1 MTVEETPT
9 PTPRF
14 ATVVRGYDRL
24 QVDDYVEHLHR
35 WIEQADYRAQQ
46 CEVAATRANSEAD
59 QMRRRLASVDAGTL
73 TATPES
79 MKALGDRVG
88 NIMQSSF
95 QAAKDLHRRAED
107 DARARAAAAE
117 ETATQIIAEATM
129 RAEELSRAAENL
141 FVQAQE
147 ARARAD
153 SVASRE
159 IEEAKTRAAT
169 EGEDLLERARNE
181 ARELARRTAEED
193 QVRREQLALLEEHR
207 TRVMEELSVLHKRL
221 GDIGDGLSAPA
232 PRQPQQA
239 HHAQHAH
246 HAQSAQPAQQT
257 KQQARQAPAEPKS
270 AASKR
275 GAAGRDDETMVL
287 EPPSDGTDT
296 KPTRRR
302 VASSTR

>member
-9 PTPRF
+9 PAPRF

-46 CEVAATRANSEAD
+46 CEVAATRANSEAE

-88 NIMQSSF
+88 SIMRSSF

-107 DARARAAAAE
+107 DARSRAAAAE
-117 ETATQIIAEATM
+117 ETATQIIAEATA
-129 RAEELSRAAENL
+129 RAEELSRAAEDL

-147 ARARAD
+147 ALARAD

-159 IEEAKTRAAT
+159 VDEARARAAR

-181 ARELARRTAEED
+181 ARELARLTAEDE
-193 QVRREQLALLEEHR
+193 QVRREHLAVLEEHR
-207 TRVMEELSVLHKRL
+207 QRVMEELGVLHKRL
-221 GDIGDGLSAPA
+221 GDIGDGLSAP
-232 PRQPQQA
+232 QKPQ
-239 HHAQHAH
+239 HAQ
-246 HAQSAQPAQQT
+246 QSRQQP
-257 KQQARQAPAEPKS
+257 RQAPAELKS
-270 AASKR
+270 AAPKQ
-275 GAAGRDDETMVL
+275 GAAGRDDETMAVEL
-287 EPPSDGTDT
+287 PAGGAGA

>member
-1 MTVEETPT
+1 MTVEETPA

-46 CEVAATRANSEAD
+46 CEVAAARANSEAD

-88 NIMQSSF
+88 SIMQSSF

-117 ETATQIIAEATM
+117 ETAAQIIAEATT
-129 RAEELSRAAENL
+129 RAEELSRAAEDL

-147 ARARAD
+147 AL
-153 SVASRE
+153 
-159 IEEAKTRAAT
+159 TRAEDAAAREVAEARTRATT
-169 EGEDLLERARNE
+169 EGEELLARARNE
-181 ARELARRTAEED
+181 ARELARLAAEEE

-207 TRVMEELSVLHKRL
+207 NRVMEDLGMLHQRL
-221 GDIGDGLSAPA
+221 GNIGDGLAPPAPA
-232 PRQPQQA
+232 PPPAKQERQLPPQGQA
-239 HHAQHAH
+239 ALKA
-246 HAQSAQPAQQT
+246 
-257 KQQARQAPAEPKS
+257 APPKHD
-270 AASKR
+270 
-275 GAAGRDDETMVL
+275 GAGGDDETTVL
-287 EPPSDGTDT
+287 ELPPGGADA

>member
-9 PTPRF
+9 PSPRF

-59 QMRRRLASVDAGTL
+59 QLRRRLASVDAGTL

-88 NIMQSSF
+88 SIMQSSF

-129 RAEELSRAAENL
+129 RAEELSRAAEDL

-147 ARARAD
+147 ALTRAGDAAAKEVDGARARA
-153 SVASRE
+153 V
-159 IEEAKTRAAT
+159 T
-169 EGEDLLERARNE
+169 EGEELLQRARNE
-181 ARELARRTAEED
+181 AREVARLAAQEEK
-193 QVRREQLALLEEHR
+193 VRREELAVLEEHR
-207 TRVMEELSVLHKRL
+207 TRVMEELGVLHRRL
-221 GDIGDGLSAPA
+221 GDIGDGLSVQAP
-232 PRQPQQA
+232 PQ
-239 HHAQHAH
+239 
-246 HAQSAQPAQQT
+246 AQPEGQRPRRAQGELE
-257 KQQARQAPAEPKS
+257 AAPE
-270 AASKR
+270 R
-275 GAAGRDDETMVL
+275 GTAGRDDDTAVL
-287 EPPSDGTDT
+287 ELPSGGTGT

-302 VASSTR
+302 VASSSR

>member
-1 MTVEETPT
+1 MAVEETPT

-88 NIMQSSF
+88 SIMQSSF
-95 QAAKDLHRRAED
+95 QAAKDLHRRTED
-107 DARARAAAAE
+107 EARGRTSAAE
-117 ETATQIIAEATM
+117 ETATQIIAEATV
-129 RAEELSRAAENL
+129 RAEEMSRAAEDL

-147 ARARAD
+147 AVAGAK
-153 SVASRE
+153 SVATHE
-159 IEEAKTRAAT
+159 VDEAKAKAAS
-169 EGEDLLERARNE
+169 EGEQLLERARKE
-181 ARELARRTAEED
+181 ALELERRAAEEERA
-193 QVRREQLALLEEHR
+193 RREQLQVLEEHR
-207 TRVMEELSVLHKRL
+207 HRVMEEISVLRQRL
-221 GDIGDGLSAPA
+221 GNIGEGLSAPVPPPAA
-232 PRQPQQA
+232 PSQPKRRPSEA
-239 HHAQHAH
+239 EPDSGKAAGAASGVHA
-246 HAQSAQPAQQT
+246 
-257 KQQARQAPAEPKS
+257 APASET
-270 AASKR
+270 AA
-275 GAAGRDDETMVL
+275 ANADDTMVL
-287 EPPSDGTDT
+287 EPATGT

-302 VASSTR
+302 VASSSR

>member
-24 QVDDYVEHLHR
+24 QVDDYVENLHR

-88 NIMQSSF
+88 SIMSSSF

-107 DARARAAAAE
+107 DARGRAAAAE
-117 ETATQIIAEATM
+117 ETATQIIAEATK
-129 RAEELSRAAENL
+129 RAEELSRAAEDL
-141 FVQAQE
+141 FVQAQDAL
-147 ARARAD
+147 ARANSA
-153 SVASRE
+153 ASRE
-159 IEEAKTRAAT
+159 VDEAKARAAKD
-169 EGEDLLERARNE
+169 GEDLLERARKE
-181 ARELARRTAEED
+181 GLELARRTAEEE
-193 QVRREQLALLEEHR
+193 QVRREQLAVLEEQR
-207 TRVMEELSVLHKRL
+207 TRVMEELGVLHKRL

-232 PRQPQQA
+232 RPQARQAQ
-239 HHAQHAH
+239 HAQHAQH
-246 HAQSAQPAQQT
+246 AQPA
-257 KQQARQAPAEPKS
+257 KQQSRQAQAEPK
-270 AASKR
+270 AAAPKR
-275 GAAGRDDETMVL
+275 GSAGRDDETTVL
-287 EPPSDGTDT
+287 ELPADGAGA

-302 VASSTR
+302 VASSNR

>member
-59 QMRRRLASVDAGTL
+59 QLRRRLASVDAGTL

-79 MKALGDRVG
+79 MKALGDRAG
-88 NIMQSSF
+88 SIMQSSF
-95 QAAKDLHRRAED
+95 QAAKDLHRRTED
-107 DARARAAAAE
+107 EARARTAAAE
-117 ETATQIIAEATM
+117 ETATQIIAEATR
-129 RAEELSRAAENL
+129 RAEELSRAAEDL

-147 ARARAD
+147 ALAQAD

-159 IEEAKTRAAT
+159 VDEARARAARQ
-169 EGEDLLERARNE
+169 GEELLEEARNE
-181 ARELARRTAEED
+181 ARELARLTAEEER
-193 QVRREQLALLEEHR
+193 VRREQLAVLEEHR
-207 TRVMEELSVLHKRL
+207 KRVMEDLGVLHQRL
-221 GDIGDGLSAPA
+221 GDIGDGLSSPVPA
-232 PRQPQQA
+232 PKQ
-239 HHAQHAH
+239 
-246 HAQSAQPAQQT
+246 AQPARQQPRQT
-257 KQQARQAPAEPKS
+257 KAELQAAAPDGS
-270 AASKR
+270 GS
-275 GAAGRDDETMVL
+275 GREDETTVL
-287 EPPSDGTDT
+287 ELPSGDT
-296 KPTRRR
+296 GAKPTRRK

>member
-1 MTVEETPT
+1 
-9 PTPRF
+9 
-14 ATVVRGYDRL
+14 
-24 QVDDYVEHLHR
+24 
-35 WIEQADYRAQQ
+35 
-46 CEVAATRANSEAD
+46 
-59 QMRRRLASVDAGTL
+59 MRRRLASVDAGTL

-88 NIMQSSF
+88 NVMQSSF

-107 DARARAAAAE
+107 DARARAAPAE

-129 RAEELSRAAENL
+129 RAEELSRAAEDL

-147 ARARAD
+147 ARARAG

-207 TRVMEELSVLHKRL
+207 ARVMEELSVLHKRL

-257 KQQARQAPAEPKS
+257 KQQARQAPVEPKS

>member
-88 NIMQSSF
+88 SIMQSSF

-107 DARARAAAAE
+107 EARARAAAAE
-117 ETATQIIAEATM
+117 ETATQIMAEATM
-129 RAEELSRAAENL
+129 RAEELSRAAEDL

-147 ARARAD
+147 ALTRANNAATREVDDAKARA
-153 SVASRE
+153 S
-159 IEEAKTRAAT
+159 T
-169 EGEDLLERARNE
+169 EGEELLERARKE
-181 ARELARRTAEED
+181 ARELARLTAEEE
-193 QVRREQLALLEEHR
+193 QVRREQLAVLEEHR
-207 TRVMEELSVLHKRL
+207 KRVMEELGVLHKRL
-221 GDIGDGLSAPA
+221 GNIGDGLSAPV
-232 PRQPQQA
+232 PRREQQG
-239 HHAQHAH
+239 
-246 HAQSAQPAQQT
+246 QQT
-257 KQQARQAPAEPKS
+257 KQRPRQAQAEPKS
-270 AASKR
+270 AAPEP
-275 GAAGRDDETMVL
+275 GAGGRDDETTVL
-287 EPPSDGTDT
+287 ELPSGGTGA

>member
-88 NIMQSSF
+88 SIMQSSF

-107 DARARAAAAE
+107 EARARAVAAE
-117 ETATQIIAEATM
+117 ETAAQIIAEATM
-129 RAEELSRAAENL
+129 RAEELSRAAEDL
-141 FVQAQE
+141 FVEAQE
-147 ARARAD
+147 ALARAN
-153 SVASRE
+153 SAATRE
-159 IEEAKTRAAT
+159 VDDAKARAAT
-169 EGEDLLERARNE
+169 EGEELLERARKD
-181 ARELARRTAEED
+181 ARELARLAAEEE
-193 QVRREQLALLEEHR
+193 QVRREQLAVLEEHR
-207 TRVMEELSVLHKRL
+207 RRVMEELGVLHKRL
-221 GDIGDGLSAPA
+221 GNIGDGLSAPA
-232 PRQPQQA
+232 PAQVHEEAQQG
-239 HHAQHAH
+239 
-246 HAQSAQPAQQT
+246 QPA
-257 KQQARQAPAEPKS
+257 KQRPRQAQAELKS
-270 AASKR
+270 AAPKQ
-275 GAAGRDDETMVL
+275 GVAGRDDETTVL
-287 EPPSDGTDT
+287 ELPSGGAAA

>member
-1 MTVEETPT
+1 MTVDETQTPT

-46 CEVAATRANSEAD
+46 FEVAATRANSEAD
-59 QMRRRLASVDAGTL
+59 QLRRRLASVDAGTL

-88 NIMQSSF
+88 SIMQSSF

-117 ETATQIIAEATM
+117 ETSTKIIGEATM
-129 RAEELSRAAENL
+129 RAEELSRAAEDL

-147 ARARAD
+147 ALTAASTAATREVNDARVRA
-153 SVASRE
+153 V
-159 IEEAKTRAAT
+159 T
-169 EGEDLLERARNE
+169 EGEELLERARGE
-181 ARELARRTAEED
+181 ARDLARLTAEEE
-193 QVRREQLALLEEHR
+193 QVRREQLAVLEEHR
-207 TRVMEELSVLHKRL
+207 NRVMEEIGVLHKRL
-221 GDIGDGLSAPA
+221 GNIGDGISAAAPV
-232 PRQPQQA
+232 PRQA
-239 HHAQHAH
+239 ERGQHA
-246 HAQSAQPAQQT
+246 
-257 KQQARQAPAEPKS
+257 QARQQPRQAQAELR
-270 AASKR
+270 AASTPASR
-275 GAAGRDDETMVL
+275 GGHEEDTGVL
-287 EPPSDGTDT
+287 ELPSGNTSP